1 MQPSPGTAAAP
12 KAVLPR
18 LSHVQT
24 VGCPLRQ
31 GLNWPAL
38 TPASWLQ
45 SQPFSNTFLNA
56 PQLPHSAKLN
66 TMQLSCA
73 L

>member
-18 LSHVQT
+18 LSRVQT

-31 GLNWPAL
+31 GLNWPL
-38 TPASWLQ
+38 SHQRLGC
-45 SQPFSNTFLNA
+45 S
-56 PQLPHSAKLN
+56 HSRFPP
-66 TMQLSCA
+66 LS
-73 L
+73 